1 MARVVHLHDTPER
14 FVAGTVGAPGQRS
27 FYLQARSSDQITT
40 VALEKEQVSILAE
53 RVDAMLDEV
62 LRLTGGKAVI
72 PAVAPTDLEDDKPL
86 EQPIIEEFRVGTL
99 RLAWD
104 SDSERVVIEAYEVT
118 EEESDPPP
126 PVEEDPGAEGPETL
140 VVRITGAQARAFV
153 RRSLALVSQGR
164 PPCPFC
170 GGPLDP
176 DGHLCP
182 RQNGYRRTTE
192 L

>member
-1 MARVVHLHDTPER
+1 MARVVHLHEMPER

-62 LRLTGGKAVI
+62 LRLTGGQAVI
-72 PAVAPTDLEDDKPL
+72 PAVMPTDLDDDKPL

-104 SDSERVVIEAYEVT
+104 SDNEKVVIEAYEVT

-126 PVEEDPGAEGPETL
+126 PVEEDPDADGPETL

-182 RQNGYRRTTE
+182 RQNGYRRTE

>member
-53 RVDAMLDEV
+53 RVEAMLDEV
-62 LRLTGGKAVI
+62 LRLTGGQAVI

-104 SDSERVVIEAYEVT
+104 TDNERVVIEAYEVT
-118 EEESDPPP
+118 EEESDLPP
-126 PVEEDPGAEGPETL
+126 PVEEDPEAEGPETL

-176 DGHLCP
+176 EGHLCP
-182 RQNGYRRTTE
+182 RQNGYRRTE

>member
-62 LRLTGGKAVI
+62 LRLTGGQAVI

-126 PVEEDPGAEGPETL
+126 PVEEDPDADGPETL

-176 DGHLCP
+176 EGHLCP
-182 RQNGYRRTTE
+182 RQNGYRRTE

>member
-1 MARVVHLHDTPER
+1 MARVVHLHEMPER

-72 PAVAPTDLEDDKPL
+72 PAIVPTDLDDDKPL

-104 SDSERVVIEAYEVT
+104 SDTEKVVIEAYEVT

-126 PVEEDPGAEGPETL
+126 PVEEDPDAEGPETL

-153 RRSLALVSQGR
+153 RRSLALISQGR

-182 RQNGYRRTTE
+182 RQNGYRRTE